1 MRFRSPTFLL
11 LCAVS
16 LATAQEIGECQEG
29 ADDELLWE
37 YGVRRPHRIG
47 GYQEVE
53 EDYGPTDARITCIR
67 FNSLSDEDN
76 DAAWVTAGGIGH
88 NFVKVKFRSKYSRG
102 LLYSVVVY
110 GRSTLRRGSLL

>member
-47 GYQEVE
+47 GYQVRFFFFFFSFY
-53 EDYGPTDARITCIR
+53 DRVTRITASR
-67 FNSLSDEDN
+67 MSFSGSR
-76 DAAWVTAGGIGH
+76 DA
-88 NFVKVKFRSKYSRG
+88 
-102 LLYSVVVY
+102 LC
-110 GRSTLRRGSLL
+110 